1 MVRHEAVVL
10 DGLLGEPLLLLVAVL
25 PHQGDLPDQV
35 VWSLLHPFL
44 VLDVQED
51 RAVHKDHE
59 VDDPVEGGA
68 GVLLAHDGPA
78 AAVLAGGPP
87 GGADLPYGH
96 AGPLLADLAGAEPLQ
111 ELDQLLVVLVQLG
124 EDVGGEGLDQV
135 EELGVVEPHK
145 VDDLPG
151 VHSPEGEEGAN
162 GL

>member
-1 MVRHEAVVL
+1 M
-10 DGLLGEPLLLLVAVL
+10 
-25 PHQGDLPDQV
+25 
-35 VWSLLHPFL
+35 
-44 VLDVQED
+44 LDVQED
-51 RAVHKDHE
+51 RAVHEDHK

-78 AAVLAGGPP
+78 AAVLAGLPT

-111 ELDQLLVVLVQLG
+111 QLYELLVVLVQLG

-151 VHSPEGEEGAN
+151 VHSPEGEEGAD
-162 GL
+162 GTREDVGAGCYTVIEEEHLLKDLIGVVVDAD